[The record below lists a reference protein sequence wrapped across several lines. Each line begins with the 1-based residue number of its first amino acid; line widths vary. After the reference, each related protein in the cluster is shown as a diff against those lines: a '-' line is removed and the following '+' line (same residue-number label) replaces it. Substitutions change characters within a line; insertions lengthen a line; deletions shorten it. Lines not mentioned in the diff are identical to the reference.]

1 MTLVIQYSFEAG
13 DDLTAIWDHIASD
26 HIAAADRVLDA
37 IETSCDRLRDCPHM
51 GVSREDLRSGF
62 RMLVVTGYVVLYRLL
77 EDRIQIVR
85 VVHGSRDLDALL
97 PE

>member
-1 MTLVIQYSFEAG
+1 MKLVLQYSFEAG
-13 DDLTAIWDHIASD
+13 DDLAAIWDHIASD
-26 HIAAADRVLDA
+26 NMGAADRVLDS
-37 IETSCDRLRDCPHM
+37 IETSCNRLRDFPNM
-51 GVSREDLRSGF
+51 GISREDLRTGF

-85 VVHGSRDLDALL
+85 IIHGSRDLDALL